1 MKKSA
6 GAFGNFI
13 FGFLSF
19 LILLGLFS
27 FSFAQDESL
36 ETTLQKLSEDAAK
49 SYISP
54 ITSAFGADLN
64 GGWFHKAPSAKIMG
78 LDLEFT
84 IVFMGSFFPDDSKHF
99 VETGQFRFNQDQAKS
114 LVQGQGFTSA
124 VEDSLIGLITSQ
136 YFNMEISGATIIGS
150 STDSIQILF
159 PGKTFEVEG
168 QTYTV
173 PSKTVVLPV
182 AGFGDLS
189 DVNILPFF
197 APQFSIGTIFGT
209 QATFRFIP
217 SIEINKDLGKFKYFG
232 FGIQHNPGIW
242 FANPLPVNVAA
253 SFFTQTLEIGSLFKT
268 TTRSFGIN
276 ASKSFGAGPIKITPY
291 AGFMLKKAT
300 MTVTYDYVVTT
311 PDNPTGEVKHISF
324 DLEGENK
331 SRITIGA
338 ALRLL
343 MLNINADYNIGKYNS
358 ITAGISFGF

>member
-1 MKKSA
+1 MKKSIVP
-6 GAFGNFI
+6 FGNFLI
-13 FGFLSF
+13 GLISF
-19 LILLGLFS
+19 LIFSSFFS

-36 ETTLQKLSEDAAK
+36 EATLQQLSEDAAK

-54 ITSAFGADLN
+54 ISSAFGTNLN
-64 GGWFHKAPSAKIMG
+64 GGWFHKVPSAKIMG

-84 IVFMGSFFPDDSKHF
+84 MVFMGSFFPDDSKHF
-99 VETGQFRFNQDQAKS
+99 AETGQFRFSQDQAQT
-114 LVQGQGFTSA
+114 LLQGQGFPSA
-124 VEDSLIGLITSQ
+124 IQDSLIGLITSQ
-136 YFNMEISGATIIGS
+136 YFSMEISGATIIGS

-159 PGKTFEVEG
+159 PGKTFVVEG

-173 PSKTVVLPV
+173 PSKTVVLPI

-189 DVNILPFF
+189 NINILPLFT
-197 APQFSIGTIFGT
+197 PQFSVGTVFGT
-209 QATFRFIP
+209 QATFRFLP

-253 SFFTQTLEIGSLFKT
+253 SFFTQTMEIGSLFKT

-276 ASKSFGAGPIKITPY
+276 ASKSFGAGPIKFAPY
-291 AGFMLKKAT
+291 AGFMMEKAT
-300 MTVTYDYVVTT
+300 MTITYDYIVPT
-311 PDNPTGEVKHISF
+311 PNNPAGEVQHISF

-343 MLNINADYNIGKYNS
+343 MLNINADYNMGKYNS
-358 ITAGISFGF
+358 ITAGISVGF